1 MNVAK
6 KINVNFSSL
15 VGLKA
20 ELLRKQTEVKEAKA
34 HIETTQTTKLKR
46 KIKQVKNDHK
56 NSAKELTDV
65 EDINA
70 HKKSKLV
77 LEAKARLYTKL
88 KKSKNSNEN
97 FLVDFTNKSDES
109 EEEILK
115 EDDYDDRFV
124 DPDDSWVE
132 YEDCFGRTRK
142 CLAKDLPL
150 MREKDELLKQEITKK
165 HMQQNVFNTEETQIK
180 EPEIDI
186 MRRKWEEQTQ
196 KLAEKADI
204 HYQDILFDEARAHGV
219 GYYAFSQDEEER
231 AKQQENLT
239 NLRRDTEQKQKHIKE
254 LKDLKEKMEQNRLKA
269 ARIRQRIRAGLPAE
283 PEENLQ
289 DDSTN
294 TTNISNDI
302 NTVNNISS
310 VQENKISRDDLHNQD
325 NNVDKKKT
333 KEQKIKVLEEV
344 LENQRIWREMSQEE
358 WVHKCRKERNLE
370 FAPVYNDK
378 ILNSNFVK
386 ITQTNNTI
394 VSDQASNQTNSLMFS
409 NISSTNKNTSVN
421 NSSNSINVS
430 KQICPDINDQ
440 QNDSLTEQQLLDTNA
455 SVPLIT
461 YPHIYY
467 RGNDT
472 SVKTSKYNS
481 NPKDNQ
487 PSQSINNVL
496 NKTINEEKIAAG
508 LRYLREKY
516 EQSQN
521 H

>member
-1 MNVAK
+1 MNIAK

-56 NSAKELTDV
+56 SSTKELTDI

-70 HKKSKLV
+70 HKKSKIV

-109 EEEILK
+109 EEEIVK
-115 EDDYDDRFV
+115 EDDYDDKFV
-124 DPDDSWVE
+124 DPDDNWVE

-165 HMQQNVFNTEETQIK
+165 HMQQNEPNIEETQQIK

-239 NLRRDTEQKQKHIKE
+239 NLRKDTEQKQKHIKE

-294 TTNISNDI
+294 TTDISNDL
-302 NTVNNISS
+302 NTTNNISLL
-310 VQENKISRDDLHNQD
+310 QENKISRDEPHKQD
-325 NNVDKKKT
+325 TNIDNEKT
-333 KEQKIKVLEEV
+333 REEKIKVVEEA
-344 LENQRIWREMSQEE
+344 LENQRVWREMSQEE
-358 WVHKCRKERNLE
+358 WVYKCRKERNSE
-370 FAPVYNDK
+370 FAPAYNDK
-378 ILNSNFVK
+378 ILNSSFVK
-386 ITQTNNTI
+386 IMQPDNTA
-394 VSDQASNQTNSLMFS
+394 VSNQTNSLIFS
-409 NISSTNKNTSVN
+409 NISSTNQNTSMD
-421 NSSNSINVS
+421 NSNNSINLS
-430 KQICPDINDQ
+430 KQMCPNSNDQ
-440 QNDSLTEQQLLDTNA
+440 QNDSLRDHSFDTNTN
-455 SVPLIT
+455 VPLIT
-461 YPHIYY
+461 YPHMYY
-467 RGNDT
+467 KGNDT
-472 SVKTSKYNS
+472 SAETLKYNI
-481 NPKDNQ
+481 NPNNQ

>member
-46 KIKQVKNDHK
+46 KIKQVKNDNK
-56 NSAKELTDV
+56 SSAKELTDV

-109 EEEILK
+109 EEEIFK
-115 EDDYDDRFV
+115 EDDYDDDRFV
-124 DPDDSWVE
+124 DPDDNWVE
-132 YEDCFGRTRK
+132 YKDCFGRTRK

-165 HMQQNVFNTEETQIK
+165 HMQENQSNIQETQPIK

-231 AKQQENLT
+231 AKQQENLN
-239 NLRRDTEQKQKHIKE
+239 NLRKDTEQKQKHIKE
-254 LKDLKEKMEQNRLKA
+254 LKYLKEKMEQNRLKA
-269 ARIRQRIRAGLPAE
+269 ARIRQRIRAGLPVE
-283 PEENLQ
+283 PEDELENNSM
-289 DDSTN
+289 DTP
-294 TTNISNDI
+294 
-302 NTVNNISS
+302 NNIPL
-310 VQENKISRDDLHNQD
+310 VQEKKISRDDLHPQD
-325 NNVDKKKT
+325 SNVDDEKT
-333 KEQKIKVLEEV
+333 REEKIKALEET
-344 LENQRIWREMSQEE
+344 LENQKVWRKMSQEE

-370 FAPVYNDK
+370 FAPGYNDK

-386 ITQTNNTI
+386 ITQPNDDTV
-394 VSDQASNQTNSLMFS
+394 VSDQISNQTNSLMFS
-409 NISSTNKNTSVN
+409 DLSSTNKNTSVD
-421 NSSNSINVS
+421 NSNDPINVS
-430 KQICPDINDQ
+430 KQTCPDINDQ
-440 QNDSLTEQQLLDTNA
+440 QNDSLTEQFDKNTN
-455 SVPLIT
+455 VPLIT

-467 RGNDT
+467 KGNDS
-472 SVKTSKYNS
+472 SVKTTKYNS
-481 NPKDNQ
+481 DPKNNQ

>member
-46 KIKQVKNDHK
+46 KIKQVKSDHK
-56 NSAKELTDV
+56 NSTKELTDV

-115 EDDYDDRFV
+115 EDDYDDMFT
-124 DPDDSWVE
+124 DPDDRWVE

-165 HMQQNVFNTEETQIK
+165 HMQQNESNTEETQQIK

-219 GYYAFSQDEEER
+219 GYYAFSQDEKER

-239 NLRRDTEQKQKHIKE
+239 NLRKDTEQKQKHIKE

-289 DDSTN
+289 DDPTN
-294 TTNISNDI
+294 TTDISNDI
-302 NTVNNISS
+302 NTTNNISL
-310 VQENKISRDDLHNQD
+310 VQENKISRDDPHKQD
-325 NNVDKKKT
+325 INIDNEKT
-333 KEQKIKVLEEV
+333 KEEKIKVLEEV
-344 LENQRIWREMSQEE
+344 LENQKVWREMSQEE
-358 WVHKCRKERNLE
+358 WVYKCRKERNLE
-370 FAPVYNDK
+370 FAPAYNDK

-386 ITQTNNTI
+386 ATQPNDTV
-394 VSDQASNQTNSLMFS
+394 VSNQVSNQTNSLIFS
-409 NISSTNKNTSVN
+409 NISSSNQNTSMD
-421 NSSNSINVS
+421 NSSNSNNVS
-430 KQICPDINDQ
+430 KQMCSNSNDQ
-440 QNDSLTEQQLLDTNA
+440 QNDSLTEQLFDTNTN
-455 SVPLIT
+455 VPLIT
-461 YPHIYY
+461 YPHMYY
-467 RGNDT
+467 KGNDT
-472 SVKTSKYNS
+472 AAKTLKYNS
-481 NPKDNQ
+481 NPKNQ